1 MIKKTITYV
10 DYDGETRTEAFYF
23 NLNKVELAKMQLGS
37 DGGYSEFLKRITAA
51 KDTSAMLNVI
61 TDLVEQS
68 YGEKELDGKRFR
80 KSKDLTEAFTQS
92 PAYEVL
98 FMELVQNTNAMVEFV
113 KGILPAD
120 MAADTPAVEGV

>member
-23 NLNKVELAKMQLGS
+23 NLNKVELAKLQLGA

-51 KDTSAMLNVI
+51 KDTAAMLNVI
-61 TDLVEQS
+61 TDLVESS

-80 KSKDLTEAFTQS
+80 KSKELTEAFTQS
-92 PAYEVL
+92 PAYEAL
-98 FMELVQNTNAMVEFV
+98 FMELIQNTNAMVEFV

-120 MAADTPAVEGV
+120 MAKDTPAIEDV